1 MMNRALLQR
10 QMFANGGAAVPNEYK
25 GFSKLP
31 EAVQQKMDPELA
43 QKYQEGGVAGLMS
56 QPNMAALPMGSPPME
71 RPPMAAGAQ
80 VDPAIMMSAL
90 EGASQ
95 EVGDLEQ
102 AGDFK
107 SMMDQFS
114 GEEKSEE
121 ERRDDLAGIVGPEDA
136 AQTPDS
142 VLALVTPVVQIS
154 MLDQGIAPMA
164 QEAMDTPVEG
174 DMAGGIM
181 SMTGAGNEPPVN
193 FKYGGEVLRRG
204 DEDPV
209 LYFKEG
215 KGVPQI
221 TPMTDYQQNV
231 GKTAQALL
239 PTFQQFMPST
249 DPEVAKKR
257 LQSDILFDIANTA
270 LAFSAPMEGERKGL
284 SAAERLA
291 LAAQKTQLL
300 PKIQQRTAKSAA
312 EEKAQEAA
320 VKSGALQAALGME
333 TARLKEVAA
342 ERRVTIKQLNE
353 NARKVADIS
362 FKKEE
367 GKSEREHKA
376 DLAKKERIL
385 KENIEKLKGAND
397 LNSIKSTA
405 IYKEALQ
412 RVIGQQ
418 KINELGIE
426 QENKLEQINTEYAK
440 KKGIQEVKDS
450 AAMARLNKDLASKEG
465 IASAN
470 NNTKKSIADN
480 LNTSR
485 ELIAANELD
494 FKKVQEENKLNQ
506 LVIENGQALI
516 ELDLKKA
523 ELTRKKLKDYLDNQ
537 TDQKTI
543 ALAKRRLEE
552 VDIKIAEVKEFTAL
566 SDAERKVK
574 ELDFKKLQENN
585 LNIYRQ
591 DSLVIERKKNII
603 ADRKITLENNAK
615 GLTKFGSSLDGR
627 TLALISDADK
637 LKKYAD
643 GSLGPQDTNDI
654 NALVT
659 SYISPKTIY
668 NEQTKR
674 FEQTTNKLP
683 PEYIEAAKK
692 RGALGLTIPNLTGYV
707 DTKKDTS
714 SEPDERLIVSNFMGT
729 GEAVNLTDTNVP
741 KLPIDPNKTGATGS
755 GDYLANVVNL
765 VFETVG
771 IGQPFKGTA
780 RSKKELDAI
789 NVDLVNVI
797 LGDRTGKS
805 AKDERDEIRRI
816 LPDVSAFI
824 GGDETAAGK
833 VSQVIN
839 FINRKLETETT
850 GLNQLVLSKGDFT
863 SSASK
868 VLRLKQLKA
877 GYQQFL
883 DAYNLQKGGGSEK
896 PPLSSFRK

>member
-10 QMFANGGAAVPNEYK
+10 QMFANGGAAVPNKFK

-31 EAVQQKMDPELA
+31 EDVQMKMNPELA
-43 QKYQEGGVAGLMS
+43 KKYEEGGVAGLMS
-56 QPNMAALPMGSPPME
+56 QPDMAAMPMGSTQE
-71 RPPMAAGAQ
+71 A
-80 VDPAIMMSAL
+80 VDPAVLETAL
-90 EGASQ
+90 QGASE

-102 AGDFK
+102 ASDFK

-121 ERRDDLAGIVGPEDA
+121 ERRDDLASIVGEKDA
-136 AQTPDS
+136 SQTPDS

-193 FKYGGEVLRRG
+193 FNQGGEVLRRG

-209 LYFKEG
+209 KFFKLG
-215 KGVPQI
+215 GATSF
-221 TPMTDYQQNV
+221 TPMTEYKQDV
-231 GKTAQALL
+231 GKTAEALL
-239 PTFQQFMPST
+239 PVFRQFMPKT
-249 DPEVAKKR
+249 DPEVAKQR

-270 LAFSAPMEGERKGL
+270 LAFSAPMEGERPGL
-284 SAAERLA
+284 SGFERAA

-300 PKIQQRTAKSAA
+300 PKIQQRTAKTAA
-312 EEKAQEAA
+312 EEKSQEAA
-320 VKSGALQAALGME
+320 IKGGALQSALAME

-342 ERRVTIKQLNE
+342 ERRATIQQINE
-353 NARKVADIS
+353 NARKVADIT

-376 DLAKKERIL
+376 TLAEEERALKKTIQEL
-385 KENIEKLKGAND
+385 KNEGD
-397 LNSIKSTA
+397 LNSIRSRA
-405 IYKEALQ
+405 IYEDALQ
-412 RVIGQQ
+412 RLKGQQ
-418 KINELGIE
+418 KINELAIV
-426 QENKLEQINTEYAK
+426 QEGKLEQINLEYAK
-440 KKGIQEVKDS
+440 KKGIQQVKDS
-450 AAMARLNKDLASKEG
+450 AAMARLNKDIESKEG

-470 NNTKKSIADN
+470 NQTKKTIADN
-480 LNTSR
+480 LNASR
-485 ELIAANELD
+485 ELIAANNLD
-494 FKKVQEENKLNQ
+494 FAKVQEENKLNQ
-506 LVIENGQALI
+506 LSIENGQALLD
-516 ELDLKKA
+516 LDLKRA
-523 ELTRKKLKDYLDNQ
+523 EIARKKLKDYLDNQ
-537 TDQKTI
+537 TDLKNI
-543 ALAKRRLEE
+543 AIAKRRLEE
-552 VDIKIAEVKEFTAL
+552 VDIRIADIKEFSAL
-566 SDAERKVK
+566 TDAERKQK
-574 ELDFKKLQENN
+574 EFEFKQLQEQN
-585 LNIYRQ
+585 LNIYKQ
-591 DSLVIERKKNII
+591 DKLMIERRKNII

-615 GLTKFGSSLDGR
+615 GLTKFGSTLDGR

-643 GSLGPQDTNDI
+643 GSLGLQETNDI

-683 PEYIEAAKK
+683 PEYIKAAQQ

-707 DTKKDTS
+707 DTKAETQDKETDQ
-714 SEPDERLIVSNFMGT
+714 RLVVNNFMGT
-729 GEAVNLTDTNVP
+729 GQSVNLTDTNIP
-741 KLPIDPNKTGATGS
+741 KLPLDPKKTGATGS
-755 GDYLANVVNL
+755 GDYLKNVVNL
-765 VFETVG
+765 ALETIG

-805 AKDERDEIRRI
+805 ARDERDEIRKI

-839 FINRKLETETT
+839 FIDRKLETEIT

-863 SSASK
+863 DSASR

-883 DAYNLQKGGGSEK
+883 DAYNLQKGGGSQK
-896 PPLSSFRK
+896 PPLSSFRKLN